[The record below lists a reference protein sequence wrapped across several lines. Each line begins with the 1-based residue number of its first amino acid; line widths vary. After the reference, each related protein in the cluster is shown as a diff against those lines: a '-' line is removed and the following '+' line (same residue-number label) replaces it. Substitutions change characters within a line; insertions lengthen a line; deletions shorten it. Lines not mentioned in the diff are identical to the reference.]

1 MKNTS
6 KFQNVVIAT
15 IVGWLVLFVF
25 LPNLMIIATSFLTR
39 DDANFVKLVFTLDNY
54 SRLLDPLYYDV
65 LLHSLNMA
73 LLATLACLAL
83 GYPFAWF
90 LARLPQK
97 VRPLL
102 LFLLIVPFWTN
113 SLIRIYGLKIFLSTK
128 GYLNEFLLWL
138 GVIDTPIRIMFTPSA
153 VIIGLVYILLPFMV
167 MPLYSS
173 IEKLD
178 RPLLEAA
185 KDLGASKLQTFIRII
200 IPLTMP
206 GIIAGCLLVMLPAM
220 GLFYVSDLMGGAK
233 NLLIGN
239 VIKSQFLNIR
249 DWPFGA
255 ATSITLTLVMGLM
268 LLIYWRAARLL
279 NKKGG
284 AGMIGRLLRGGFMT
298 AIYAYLYIPI
308 IILIVNSFNRSRFGI
323 NWQGFTTD
331 WYSLLMNNDSLLQAA
346 QHSLTM
352 AVLSATFATL
362 IGSLTAVALYRYRFR
377 GKPFVSGMLF
387 VVMMSPD
394 IVMAISL
401 LVLFMLIGVQLG
413 FWSLLFSHITFCLP
427 FVVVTVYSRLKGF
440 DVRMLEAAKD
450 LGASEMT
457 ILRKIIL
464 PLALPAVAAGW
475 LLSFTLSMDDVVV
488 SSFVTGPGYEILPL
502 KIYSMVKVG
511 VSPEVNALATILL
524 VLSLVMVIASQ
535 LIARDKTQGTLK

>member
-6 KFQNVVIAT
+6 KFQNVVIVT

-25 LPNLMIIATSFLTR
+25 LPNLMIIGTSFLTR
-39 DDANFVKLVFTLDNY
+39 DDASFVKMVFTLDNY
-54 SRLLDPLYYDV
+54 TRLLDPLYFEV

-73 LLATLACLAL
+73 LIATLACLVL

-90 LARLPQK
+90 LAKLPHK

-178 RPLLEAA
+178 KPLLEAA
-185 KDLGASKLQTFIRII
+185 RDLGASKLQTFIRII

-239 VIKSQFLNIR
+239 VIDQEFTQASNWHL
-249 DWPFGA
+249 GSGL
-255 ATSITLTLVMGLM
+255 SIVLM
-268 LLIYWRAARLL
+268 L
-279 NKKGG
+279 
-284 AGMIGRLLRGGFMT
+284 F
-298 AIYAYLYIPI
+298 
-308 IILIVNSFNRSRFGI
+308 IILN
-323 NWQGFTTD
+323 
-331 WYSLLMNNDSLLQAA
+331 M
-346 QHSLTM
+346 
-352 AVLSATFATL
+352 
-362 IGSLTAVALYRYRFR
+362 
-377 GKPFVSGMLF
+377 
-387 VVMMSPD
+387 
-394 IVMAISL
+394 
-401 LVLFMLIGVQLG
+401 
-413 FWSLLFSHITFCLP
+413 
-427 FVVVTVYSRLKGF
+427 
-440 DVRMLEAAKD
+440 
-450 LGASEMT
+450 
-457 ILRKIIL
+457 
-464 PLALPAVAAGW
+464 
-475 LLSFTLSMDDVVV
+475 
-488 SSFVTGPGYEILPL
+488 
-502 KIYSMVKVG
+502 
-511 VSPEVNALATILL
+511 
-524 VLSLVMVIASQ
+524 IAS
-535 LIARDKTQGTLK
+535 AVFDKDGEGSML

>member
-6 KFQNVVIAT
+6 KFQNVVIVT

-25 LPNLMIIATSFLTR
+25 LPNLMIIGTSFLTR
-39 DDANFVKLVFTLDNY
+39 DDANFVKMVFTLDNY
-54 SRLLDPLYYDV
+54 ARLLDPLYFEV

-73 LLATLACLAL
+73 LIATLSCLVL

-90 LARLPQK
+90 LAKLPEK

-178 RPLLEAA
+178 KPLLEAA
-185 KDLGASKLQTFIRII
+185 RDLGANKLQTFIRII

-206 GIIAGCLLVMLPAM
+206 GIVAGCLLVMLPAM

-239 VIKSQFLNIR
+239 VIKVQFLNIR

-255 ATSITLTLVMGLM
+255 ATSITLTIVMGLM
-268 LLIYWRAARLL
+268 LLIYWRVSRLL
-279 NKKGG
+279 NKK
-284 AGMIGRLLRGGFMT
+284 
-298 AIYAYLYIPI
+298 
-308 IILIVNSFNRSRFGI
+308 VE
-323 NWQGFTTD
+323 
-331 WYSLLMNNDSLLQAA
+331 
-346 QHSLTM
+346 
-352 AVLSATFATL
+352 
-362 IGSLTAVALYRYRFR
+362 
-377 GKPFVSGMLF
+377 
-387 VVMMSPD
+387 
-394 IVMAISL
+394 
-401 LVLFMLIGVQLG
+401 
-413 FWSLLFSHITFCLP
+413 
-427 FVVVTVYSRLKGF
+427 
-440 DVRMLEAAKD
+440 LE
-450 LGASEMT
+450 
-457 ILRKIIL
+457 
-464 PLALPAVAAGW
+464 
-475 LLSFTLSMDDVVV
+475 
-488 SSFVTGPGYEILPL
+488 
-502 KIYSMVKVG
+502 
-511 VSPEVNALATILL
+511 
-524 VLSLVMVIASQ
+524 
-535 LIARDKTQGTLK
+535 

>member
-6 KFQNVVIAT
+6 KFQNVVIVT

-25 LPNLMIIATSFLTR
+25 LPNLMIIGTSFLTR
-39 DDANFVKLVFTLDNY
+39 DDASFVKMVFTLDNY
-54 SRLLDPLYYDV
+54 TRLLDPLYFEV

-73 LLATLACLAL
+73 LIATLASWCWAILC
-83 GYPFAWF
+83 WF
-90 LARLPQK
+90 LAKLPHK

-178 RPLLEAA
+178 KPLLEAA
-185 KDLGASKLQTFIRII
+185 RDLGASKLQTFIRII

-239 VIKSQFLNIR
+239 VIKVQFLNIR

-255 ATSITLTLVMGLM
+255 ATSITLTIVMGLM
-268 LLIYWRAARLL
+268 LLVYWRASRLL
-279 NKKGG
+279 NKK
-284 AGMIGRLLRGGFMT
+284 
-298 AIYAYLYIPI
+298 
-308 IILIVNSFNRSRFGI
+308 
-323 NWQGFTTD
+323 
-331 WYSLLMNNDSLLQAA
+331 
-346 QHSLTM
+346 
-352 AVLSATFATL
+352 
-362 IGSLTAVALYRYRFR
+362 
-377 GKPFVSGMLF
+377 VSEL
-387 VVMMSPD
+387 
-394 IVMAISL
+394 
-401 LVLFMLIGVQLG
+401 
-413 FWSLLFSHITFCLP
+413 
-427 FVVVTVYSRLKGF
+427 
-440 DVRMLEAAKD
+440 
-450 LGASEMT
+450 
-457 ILRKIIL
+457 
-464 PLALPAVAAGW
+464 
-475 LLSFTLSMDDVVV
+475 DD
-488 SSFVTGPGYEILPL
+488 
-502 KIYSMVKVG
+502 
-511 VSPEVNALATILL
+511 
-524 VLSLVMVIASQ
+524 
-535 LIARDKTQGTLK
+535 